1 MWRLLIQLDLIAT
14 GNRNIMF
21 TPAKQPFAALRK
33 ISKEGS
39 QPTLGMSA
47 VSTYFY
53 ITLRPL
59 HDIQT

>member
-1 MWRLLIQLDLIAT
+1 
-14 GNRNIMF
+14 MF

-59 HDIQT
+59 HDIKT

>member
-1 MWRLLIQLDLIAT
+1 MSHYVPLL
-14 GNRNIMF
+14 GW
-21 TPAKQPFAALRK
+21 TPVQK